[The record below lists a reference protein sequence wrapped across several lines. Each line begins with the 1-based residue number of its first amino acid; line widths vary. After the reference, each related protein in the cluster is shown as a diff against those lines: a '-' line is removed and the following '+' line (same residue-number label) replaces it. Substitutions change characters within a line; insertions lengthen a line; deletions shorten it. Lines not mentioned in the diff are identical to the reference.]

1 MGGALMGA
9 MIERGVCRAE
19 EVVCTDKCAAVLE
32 SRQREYGVQT
42 RATVGETVAATR
54 YVFLCTKPQ
63 DVGTVMAE
71 VRAAWRAAEND
82 QVLVSI
88 CAGVKLASLAALLPA
103 GAKVVRV
110 MPNMPC
116 LVAMMA
122 AGYAASETLTDADAD
137 AVHRMLSAAGVA
149 YRLPEDMLDAV
160 TGLSGSGPAYVA
172 HLIEAFARAG
182 ERMGLPA
189 DVAYGLSLETF
200 RGTAELMRE
209 KKLDPQELKT
219 IITSPNG
226 TTFAGR
232 SVFEASDVADIVE
245 RTVDAGRARSVELG
259 LPTKH

>member
-1 MGGALMGA
+1 MGA
-9 MIERGVCRAE
+9 MIERGVCRAD
-19 EVVCTDKCAAVLE
+19 EVVCTDKCAEVLE
-32 SRQREYGVQT
+32 SRRAEYHVQT

-54 YVFLCTKPQ
+54 FVFLCTKPQ
-63 DVGTVMAE
+63 DVGSVMAE
-71 VRAAWRAAEND
+71 VRAAWRADAND

-88 CAGVKLASLAALLPA
+88 LAGVKLASLAALLPP

-122 AGYAASETLTDADAD
+122 AGYAASATLTPADAA

-149 YRLPEDMLDAV
+149 YQLPEDMLDAV

-182 ERMGLPA
+182 ERAGLPA

-200 RGTAELMRE
+200 RGTAQLMRDR
-209 KKLDPQELKT
+209 KLNPQELKT

-232 SVFEASDVADIVE
+232 NVFEASDVADVVQK
-245 RTVDAGRARSVELG
+245 TVDAGRARSIELG
-259 LPTKH
+259 RPSTQ

>member
-1 MGGALMGA
+1 MGA
-9 MIERGVCRAE
+9 MIERGVCRAD
-19 EVVCTDKCAAVLE
+19 EVVCTDKCAELLE

-54 YVFLCTKPQ
+54 FVFLCTKPQ
-63 DVGTVMAE
+63 DVAHVMEE
-71 VRAAWRAAEND
+71 VRAAWRAEND

-88 CAGVKLASLAALLPA
+88 LAGVKLASLAAMLPA

-122 AGYAASETLTDADAD
+122 AGYTASAALSDDDAA

-200 RGTAELMRE
+200 RGTAELMRA
-209 KKLDPQELKT
+209 KKLNPQELKT

-232 SVFEASDVADIVE
+232 NVFEASDVADIVE

-259 LPTKH
+259 LPAKH